1 VFICVYLWPIFFSL
15 PRRHFGCSA
24 AQPGLDFIM
33 QKNKSR
39 LGRGMDSLLSI
50 PGVPE
55 PVIEDEVSDAK
66 PLEPATDH
74 PPASVLASP
83 IGVDGLFHVELERVV
98 ANPHQPR
105 RTFEPAAL
113 AQLADSLKTSGLIQ
127 PIVIRPVE
135 SHYELVAGERRLRAA
150 RLAGLRT
157 LPAIVKDIDRLQQA
171 QLALIENI
179 HREDLNPI
187 ERALAYRQLID
198 QLGLTQEEL
207 SVRLGEERSSIANFI
222 RLLDLS
228 DIARQA
234 VIDRKMTMGHAKL
247 LAGIRDPAEQQR
259 LTELVISQELS
270 VRNLERLLAGAPKP
284 VVKPI
289 ERTSSAHII
298 DLEKRLSRTLEM
310 RVEVKQAKKGGRGRL
325 VIHYASLDQFDD
337 LLARLK
343 FEAE

>member
-1 VFICVYLWPIFFSL
+1 
-15 PRRHFGCSA
+15 
-24 AQPGLDFIM
+24 M

-55 PVIEDEVSDAK
+55 PVIEDEMGEAK
-66 PLEPATDH
+66 PMEEISAQ
-74 PPASVLASP
+74 PPASILASP
-83 IGVDGLFHVELERVV
+83 IGTDGLFHVELERVV

-127 PIVIRPVE
+127 PIIIRPVE

-198 QLGLTQEEL
+198 QMGLTQEEL

-234 VIDRKMTMGHAKL
+234 VIDRKISLGHAKL
-247 LAGIRDPAEQQR
+247 LTGVKDQTEQQR

-270 VRNLERLLAGAPKP
+270 VRNLERLIAGTLKP
-284 VVKPI
+284 TVKAI
-289 ERTSSAHII
+289 ERATSAHIT

-310 RVEVKQAKKGGRGRL
+310 RVEVKQSRKGGRGRL

-343 FEAE
+343 FEVE